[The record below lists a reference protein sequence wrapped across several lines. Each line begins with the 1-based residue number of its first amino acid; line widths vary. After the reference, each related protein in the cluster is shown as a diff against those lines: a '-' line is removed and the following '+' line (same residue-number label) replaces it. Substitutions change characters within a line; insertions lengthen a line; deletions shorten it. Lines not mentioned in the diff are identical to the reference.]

1 MPSTGSLAGVE
12 GLNSNLNLNGP
23 VSPRVMP
30 QIGEWG
36 PEGVPS
42 TRSKKRQRWIVGGL
56 LVLVLALVVTLE
68 VLLWGPL
75 S

>member
-1 MPSTGSLAGVE
+1 MD

-30 QIGEWG
+30 GLGEWG
-36 PEGVPS
+36 PVGVPT
-42 TRSKKRQRWIVGGL
+42 TRAKKRQRWVVIG
-56 LVLVLALVVTLE
+56 LVVLLFAVVVVAE
-68 VLLWGPL
+68 VLLWGVL